1 MSRLTAN
8 SIVMIIGFVLIG
20 AITVKQFE
28 AGFYLS
34 LLGAVLHG
42 LVTAFGESTIF
53 GMLKG
58 YPSRLVGAFCSGTGF
73 AGVVGA
79 GLFIALKPV
88 MSDGVIFF
96 IVTPFSFL
104 YFFNLL
110 LLTRRKAKYPFIE
123 ENPEAEER
131 AKTIRSSGFIRGES
145 GSVNEDEENQDNV
158 DVASEVSGI
167 EIGDD
172 ASRNIPMNWENAK
185 LIFRKA
191 GWYIMNLFM
200 VYFFEYSC
208 ITSFADIYANK
219 LKDEAKDNDSLN
231 ENSVFIKDGFIVFS
245 FCYQLGVLISRS
257 SLDLV
262 KIRRVEILTFL
273 QFINFTFFLVNTQFF
288 FMKNFYVMYVWMIF
302 VGLMGGCSYVNIM
315 YLMINSQTLKKKEKE
330 LSVMVIGISNDMGIL
345 LAGVFSLILANTL
358 FKDDV

>member
-110 LLTRRKAKYPFIE
+110 LLTRRKAKYPFVE

-158 DVASEVSGI
+158 DVTSEVSGI

-208 ITSFADIYANK
+208 ITSFANIYANK
-219 LKDEAKDNDSLN
+219 LKDEAEVNDSLN

-257 SLDLV
+257 SLDLI

-273 QFINFTFFLVNTQFF
+273 QF
-288 FMKNFYVMYVWMIF
+288 
-302 VGLMGGCSYVNIM
+302 
-315 YLMINSQTLKKKEKE
+315 
-330 LSVMVIGISNDMGIL
+330 
-345 LAGVFSLILANTL
+345 
-358 FKDDV
+358 